1 VAWNP
6 PAAFTNGAVLTAAQL
21 NQLRDSLLET
31 AVAKATTAGR
41 FLVANGLN
49 AVVERAVVADTANG
63 TAATASASYV
73 KIVAPTV
80 TVATGDS
87 AMVHWAVQTTSATAG
102 AVGYCAIEI
111 PTSSITADDDN
122 AIVFEVS
129 AANDVGRSG
138 MSWHVTGLTPGNN
151 TFNMMYKSGG
161 GQTVTFSRRHLWV
174 LPQ

>member
-21 NQLRDSLLET
+21 NQFRDSLLET

-41 FLVANGLN
+41 FLVATGLN
-49 AVVERAVVADTANG
+49 SLAERSVSSDTANG

-73 KIVAPTV
+73 SIVAPTV
-80 TVATGDS
+80 TVATGTS
-87 AMVHWAVQTTSATAG
+87 AMVHWAVQMTSTVVG

-111 PTSSITADDDN
+111 PSSSVTASDN
-122 AIVFEVS
+122 NALIYEVS
-129 AANDVGRSG
+129 AAADTARIG
-138 MSWHVTGLTPGNN
+138 MSWYVTGLTAGNN

-161 GQTVTFSRRHLWV
+161 GDVVTFTRRHLWV
-174 LPQ
+174 FPL